1 MALIFAGLTDSQ
13 ESNEKILGYL
23 KKAGLSASFALP
35 AARAREN
42 DVLIKDLV
50 KSRQQLIGSG
60 ILVTE
65 GSRLGLTAIAPKKA
79 LIKAK
84 SSASGRSRSKQPAG
98 WPWRVLSA
106 ALAKAS
112 AISLMTFMMEPSKI
126 LSSPARLGTGLI
138 PLEAFLEQGH

>member
-42 DVLIKDLV
+42 DVPIKDLV

-65 GSRLGLTAIAPKKA
+65 GSRLDGIAPEKA

-84 SSASGRSRSKQPAG
+84 SSASGRSRSKQPTG

-112 AISLMTFMMEPSKI
+112 AISLMTFMMEPSKT

>member
-1 MALIFAGLTDSQ
+1 M
-13 ESNEKILGYL
+13 
-23 KKAGLSASFALP
+23 
-35 AARAREN
+35 
-42 DVLIKDLV
+42 LIKDLV

-65 GSRLGLTAIAPKKA
+65 GSRLDGIAPEKA

-112 AISLMTFMMEPSKI
+112 AISLMTFMMEPSKT

>member
-35 AARAREN
+35 AARTREN

-65 GSRLGLTAIAPKKA
+65 GSRLDGNCP
-79 LIKAK
+79 
-84 SSASGRSRSKQPAG
+84 
-98 WPWRVLSA
+98 
-106 ALAKAS
+106 
-112 AISLMTFMMEPSKI
+112 
-126 LSSPARLGTGLI
+126 
-138 PLEAFLEQGH
+138 

>member
-35 AARAREN
+35 AARVREN

-65 GSRLGLTAIAPKKA
+65 GSRLDGIAPEKA

-106 ALAKAS
+106 AFS
-112 AISLMTFMMEPSKI
+112 AISLMTFMMEPSKT